1 MKDIDI
7 SFKLIVFFYR
17 LKFNLRFMKKL
28 FYLSL
33 AGLVSLACVL
43 KNDDK
48 MEKENSIHSYS
59 FVSLNGDTIELN
71 TFKGKKIL
79 FVNVASKCGFTPQ
92 YKELQKLNDTYNNIV
107 VIGVPCNQ
115 FGKQEPGNSN
125 QIQEFCE
132 VNYGV
137 NFLITEKIN
146 VKGSEQHPLYA
157 WLTTKAINGKQ
168 NSSVKWNFQKYLVDE
183 NGEFLD
189 YFYSITK
196 PINSRITSY
205 LK

>member
-1 MKDIDI
+1 MNPFKAFVDTLSITYKNEKQNASKSLYNITINSLQGHPID
-7 SFKLIVFFYR
+7 
-17 LKFNLRFMKKL
+17 
-28 FYLSL
+28 LS
-33 AGLVSLACVL
+33 
-43 KNDDK
+43 K
-48 MEKENSIHSYS
+48 
-59 FVSLNGDTIELN
+59 
-71 TFKGKKIL
+71 FKGRKIL

-183 NGEFLD
+183 DGEFLD

-196 PINSRITSY
+196 PTNSSITSY